1 LACFQRGAGA
11 ELNQPQRGRALHHRC
26 VLIVPL
32 KGTVTMCVDD
42 REFKLGPPQ
51 ALLVLPF
58 QFHHYLPGEQGSLQW
73 LFITFEYL
81 AIESLQGLRFQP
93 FRVTPEIRALITEIL
108 KAYLTKSTPDLAL
121 LTLAVLLARLR
132 LLKPAE
138 RPVPLATTP
147 SFLSQVS
154 LLVLRDGAA
163 LSVKEIAR
171 NLGISTAH
179 LRARF
184 RASCGISIGRHLRR
198 LRLER
203 ACGLLRMSQARV
215 SEIGEQCGFNSVFSF
230 SRAFHTTF
238 GVSPMQYRKTGPKVA
253 AIADDTE
260 MARPAQRF

>member
-1 LACFQRGAGA
+1 MAKATKFLTNLIMPQPRSTSPLAVLTGKLPHPSQPLLYGRRSDALVLPENLACFQRGAGA

-58 QFHHYLPGEQGSLQW
+58 QFHHYLPGKQGSLQW

-93 FRVTPEIRALITEIL
+93 FRVTQEIRALITEIL

-121 LTLAVLLARLR
+121 LHLAVLLARLR
-132 LLKPAE
+132 LLKPVE
-138 RPVPLATTP
+138 RPAPVTTTP

-163 LSVKEIAR
+163 LNVKEIGR

-179 LRARF
+179 L
-184 RASCGISIGRHLRR
+184 
-198 LRLER
+198 
-203 ACGLLRMSQARV
+203 
-215 SEIGEQCGFNSVFSF
+215 
-230 SRAFHTTF
+230 
-238 GVSPMQYRKTGPKVA
+238 
-253 AIADDTE
+253 
-260 MARPAQRF
+260 